1 MPDRSRRVLYVSHNH
16 PMFRPGGAEQYA
28 LDLYRAVSRSAD
40 FEPVLLARAGP
51 PAVRSKLLH
60 HGPPVAAANG
70 DPNQYLFFTGIENYD
85 YLNNELA
92 AKPVL
97 TRFLRDF
104 LIAQEPD
111 IVHFHHTLFYGYD
124 VLRVTRNA
132 LPHAPI
138 VYTLHDYMAICHRDG
153 QMVKAAGNQ
162 MCLDPSPLDCSECFP
177 HVGTQKFFMRK
188 RFIQSHLALVD
199 RFVAPTATTKER
211 FVEWGLP
218 EEKIIVEPYGSSP
231 PPHAMVNGSTNG
243 GSTNGGP
250 ARKRNR
256 FAFFGQLTPYKGAD
270 VLLEAM
276 RVLGPDFDGHLWL
289 FGANLDLMDKGFQAR
304 LRNLLAGASATVTVA
319 GQYDHGDV
327 LELMEDMDWIV
338 VPSIWAETGPFVVWE
353 ALHARRPV
361 ICSPVGGLAEKVR
374 HGENGL
380 YFRRNDAQNLAAL
393 MRQAASDPTLWKDLH
408 EQITPPYGMDSHVQV
423 LTGAYRELI
432 EARR

>member
-1 MPDRSRRVLYVSHNH
+1 MADKRRRVLYVSHNH

-28 LDLYRAVSRSAD
+28 LDLYRAMSRSTD

-51 PAVRSKLLH
+51 PVARSKLLH
-60 HGPPVAAANG
+60 KGPPVAAANS
-70 DPNQYLFFTGIENYD
+70 DPNQYLIFTDVENYD

-92 AKPVL
+92 GKPVL

-104 LIAQEPD
+104 LIAQQPD
-111 IVHFHHTLFYGYD
+111 IVHFHHTLYYGYD

-132 LPHAPI
+132 LPHTPI

-153 QMVKAAGNQ
+153 QMVKAAGDQ

-177 HVGTQKFFMRK
+177 NAGTQQFFMRQ

-199 RFVAPTATTKER
+199 RFIAPTSTTKER
-211 FVEWGLP
+211 FVEWGIP
-218 EEKIIVEPYGSSP
+218 EDKIIVEPYGSSP
-231 PPHAMVNGSTNG
+231 PQRISANGSRNG
-243 GSTNGGP
+243 DRV

-276 RVLGPDFDGHLWL
+276 RLLGPDFDGHLWL
-289 FGANLDLMDKGFQAR
+289 YGANLDLMDEHFQAR
-304 LRNLLAGASATVTVA
+304 LGKLLDSTGATVTVG

-327 LELMEDMDWIV
+327 LDLMEDMDWIM

-353 ALHARRPV
+353 AFHARRPV

-374 HGENGL
+374 HDENGL
-380 YFRRNDAQNLAAL
+380 HFRRNDAQNLAAL
-393 MRQAASDPTLWKDLH
+393 MRQAASDPALWKKLH
-408 EQITPPYGMDSHVQV
+408 EQITPPYGMDSHLQV
-423 LTGAYRELI
+423 LTAAYRELL
-432 EARR
+432 EGVK

>member
-1 MPDRSRRVLYVSHNH
+1 MADKRRKVLYVSHNH

-28 LDLYRAVSRSAD
+28 LDLYRAMSRSTD

-51 PAVRSKLLH
+51 PVARSKLLH
-60 HGPPVAAANG
+60 KGPPVAAANS
-70 DPNQYLFFTGIENYD
+70 DPNQYLIFTELENYD

-92 AKPVL
+92 GKPVL
-97 TRFLRDF
+97 TRFLREF
-104 LIAQEPD
+104 LVAQQPD
-111 IVHFHHTLFYGYD
+111 IVHFHHTLYYGYD

-132 LPHAPI
+132 LPHVPI

-153 QMVKAAGNQ
+153 QMVKAVGDQ

-177 HVGTQKFFMRK
+177 NAGTQQFFMRK

-199 RFVAPTATTKER
+199 RFIAPTSTTKER
-211 FVEWGLP
+211 FVEWGIP
-218 EEKIIVEPYGSSP
+218 ADRIIVEPYGSSP
-231 PPHAMVNGSTNG
+231 PQRISANGSPNG
-243 GSTNGGP
+243 DRV

-276 RVLGPDFDGHLWL
+276 RLLGPDFDGHLWL
-289 FGANLDLMDKGFQAR
+289 YGANLDLMDERFQAR
-304 LRNLLAGASATVTVA
+304 LRKLLDSTGATVTVG

-327 LELMEDMDWIV
+327 LDLMEDMDWIM

-353 ALHARRPV
+353 AFHARRPV

-393 MRQAASDPTLWKDLH
+393 MRQAASDPALWKQLH
-408 EQITPPYGMDSHVQV
+408 EQITPPYGMDSHLQV
-423 LTGAYRELI
+423 LTAAYRELL
-432 EARR
+432 EGAK